1 MPNELGILFAVAV
14 GGVWA
19 VSGRDPLYW
28 LVQGLVALRAALV
41 LWGRVSVRALREYRR
56 EYSDEIGRQRVDL
69 LGVEE
74 APTMELERVYGDGR

>member
-41 LWGRVSVRALREYRR
+41 LWARVSVRALREYRR
-56 EYSDEIGRQRVDL
+56 EYSDEIWRQRQDL
-69 LGVEE
+69 LIS
-74 APTMELERVYGDGR
+74 EREPGHDLIRIRG

>member
-41 LWGRVSVRALREYRR
+41 LWARVSVRALREYRR
-56 EYSDEIGRQRVDL
+56 EYSDEIWRQRQDL
-69 LGVEE
+69 LIS
-74 APTMELERVYGDGR
+74 ERETGHDLIRIRG